1 MSAITHS
8 LLKETPQLRPLNIM
22 KDLPRVADLV
32 ETCFAGTMDADGQR
46 FIQQMR
52 RAGKDNRFLHWAANA
67 VESTSMPL
75 SGYVWEEAG
84 SLVGNVSLIP
94 FRFKGRKIYLIA
106 NVAVHPDQR
115 RRGIARQLTEKALEH
130 TRNRKVEATWLQ
142 VRDDNPG
149 AIELYTGL
157 GFQEQARRT
166 KWQAAPDKN
175 LPDGNREFE
184 IRNRSASQ
192 WPKQKEWMQRLYP
205 DKLSWYQPIPWIRFR
220 PGLFPALYRLFIES
234 ETRTWTISNSSGLL
248 AAISWLAGFSRS
260 GHLWAA
266 LPEQIEPGA
275 LTALLLHVRRV
286 MTGRE
291 TLTLD
296 LPGGEAVDSIQ
307 TAGFSAQRTLVW
319 MRADTTF
326 GTELRK

>member
-1 MSAITHS
+1 MSAITQS
-8 LLKETPQLRPLNIM
+8 FLSETPQLRPLNIM
-22 KDLPRVADLV
+22 RDLPHVADLV
-32 ETCFAGTMDADGQR
+32 ETCFSSTMDADGQR

-75 SGYVWEEAG
+75 SGYVWEEGG

-94 FRFKGRKIYLIA
+94 FRYKGRKIYLIA

-115 RRGIARQLTEKALEH
+115 RRGIARQLTIQALEH
-130 TRNRKVEATWLQ
+130 TRKRKADATWLQ

-184 IRNRSASQ
+184 IKNRSTSQ
-192 WPKQKEWMQRLYP
+192 WSTQREWMQRLYP
-205 DKLSWYQPIPWIRFR
+205 DNLSWYQPIPWIRFR
-220 PGLFPALYRLFIES
+220 PGLFPALYRFFIES
-234 ETRTWTISNSSGLL
+234 ATRTWTISSSSGLL

-260 GHLWAA
+260 GQLWAA
-266 LPEQIEPGA
+266 LPEKIEPGA

-286 MTGRE
+286 LTEGN

-296 LPGGEAVDSIQ
+296 LPGGEAVGPIQ

-319 MRADTTF
+319 MRLNTTF